1 MININSRDITTSEQK
16 LLYAILQE
24 LKKLNTALNI
34 EQNKQ
39 FQKPKEKQ
47 NKNKICKYCGER
59 HEKPV
64 DYAICAKKHKK
75 EGTIND
81 TSN

>member
-1 MININSRDITTSEQK
+1 MINISSRDITTSEQK
-16 LLYAILQE
+16 LLYAILEE
-24 LKKLNTALNI
+24 LKKLNIALNI
-34 EQNKQ
+34 EQNKK

-47 NKNKICKYCGER
+47 NKICKYCGER

-75 EGTIND
+75 EGAIND
-81 TSN
+81 TSD